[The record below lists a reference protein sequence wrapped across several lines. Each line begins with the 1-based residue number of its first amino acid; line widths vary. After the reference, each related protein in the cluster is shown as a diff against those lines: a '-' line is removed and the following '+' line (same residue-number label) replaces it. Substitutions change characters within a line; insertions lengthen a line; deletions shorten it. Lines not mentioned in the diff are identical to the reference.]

1 MPCVFRQSSSE
12 VPNATNLLR
21 TSWFINQHDCVKPLT
36 TDVSNIIAAIF
47 LYPKHPHK
55 PYALCRHDELSN
67 LNEIS

>member
-12 VPNATNLLR
+12 VPNATNLQLR

-47 LYPKHPHK
+47 LYPK